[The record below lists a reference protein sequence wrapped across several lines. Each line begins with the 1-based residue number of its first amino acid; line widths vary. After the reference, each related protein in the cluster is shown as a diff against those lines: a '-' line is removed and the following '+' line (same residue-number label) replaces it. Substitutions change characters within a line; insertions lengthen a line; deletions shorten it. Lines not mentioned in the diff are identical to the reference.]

1 MENFFEKKVF
11 LRLFVKVN
19 PNWRE
24 DPKKLRQ
31 FGYIQE

>member
-19 PNWRE
+19 PDWRE
-24 DPKKLRQ
+24 NPNQLRQ
-31 FGYIQE
+31 FGYMQE